1 MFDKYMKICI
11 TCLIEEEM
19 QINWVC
25 PLILISLLTL
35 QRACELKLMHVGT
48 VQFEDCLYIKKSP
61 GMKVVTRILIHQ
73 C

>member
-25 PLILISLLTL
+25 PLILVSFEFRLCLLCKGL
-35 QRACELKLMHVGT
+35 V
-48 VQFEDCLYIKKSP
+48 S
-61 GMKVVTRILIHQ
+61 
-73 C
+73 